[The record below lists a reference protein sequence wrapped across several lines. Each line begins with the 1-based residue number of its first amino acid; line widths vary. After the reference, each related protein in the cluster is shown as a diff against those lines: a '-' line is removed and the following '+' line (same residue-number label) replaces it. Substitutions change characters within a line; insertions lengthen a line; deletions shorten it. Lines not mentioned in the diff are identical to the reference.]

1 MLAWGSFTKFSARCR
16 TRGDTMHYNDAWLA
30 WLYIGGCAFVILA
43 VFAIVSKGVD
53 DLFGK

>member
-1 MLAWGSFTKFSARCR
+1 MTIFGT
-16 TRGDTMHYNDAWLA
+16 HYNFNDAWLA

-43 VFAIVSKGVD
+43 VFALVSHAVD

>member
-1 MLAWGSFTKFSARCR
+1 
-16 TRGDTMHYNDAWLA
+16 MHYNDAWLA